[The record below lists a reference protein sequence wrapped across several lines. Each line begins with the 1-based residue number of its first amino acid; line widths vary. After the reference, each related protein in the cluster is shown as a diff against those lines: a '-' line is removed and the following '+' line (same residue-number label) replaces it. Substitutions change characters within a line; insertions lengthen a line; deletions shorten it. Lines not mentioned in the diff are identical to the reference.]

1 MQKLLPKMRADIKK
15 ARKYADSWF
24 EIQILLFG

>member
-1 MQKLLPKMRADIKK
+1 MRADIKK